1 VTCRSSVCQAACE
14 CSLIRPPRTGF
25 RRACCVSMPVTVA
38 RGPSGSSSG
47 TRCAMPW
54 CGRAVL
60 CAPGSRSGRRA
71 NVARRGSARGPGV
84 HGASPRG
91 VPLVALV
98 DDPSG
103 RPCRGHRTARNG
115 RAHMTD
121 SWRDRPPPGRAGGD
135 DDVEV
140 NVLKAFHFGEQRDVG
155 LAAADHIPQRR
166 ADGSEQR
173 SQIRGF
179 IGSRVIERDGMTARD
194 KHQPAGQRRAG
205 CVATRHRG
213 PR

>member
-1 VTCRSSVCQAACE
+1 
-14 CSLIRPPRTGF
+14 
-25 RRACCVSMPVTVA
+25 
-38 RGPSGSSSG
+38 
-47 TRCAMPW
+47 
-54 CGRAVL
+54 
-60 CAPGSRSGRRA
+60 
-71 NVARRGSARGPGV
+71 
-84 HGASPRG
+84 
-91 VPLVALV
+91 
-98 DDPSG
+98 
-103 RPCRGHRTARNG
+103 
-115 RAHMTD
+115 MTD

-205 CVATRHRG
+205 RGQRAIAGLGSSALVQADLPANCWHSSRTPGLPARGALLTR
-213 PR
+213 

>member
-71 NVARRGSARGPGV
+71 NVAREDQHAV
-84 HGASPRG
+84 QEF
-91 VPLVALV
+91 
-98 DDPSG
+98 
-103 RPCRGHRTARNG
+103 TAP
-115 RAHMTD
+115 H
-121 SWRDRPPPGRAGGD
+121 
-135 DDVEV
+135 
-140 NVLKAFHFGEQRDVG
+140 
-155 LAAADHIPQRR
+155 LAEYRSSLWWMIPAADLVV
-166 ADGSEQR
+166 DTGL
-173 SQIRGF
+173 RG
-179 IGSRVIERDGMTARD
+179 TA
-194 KHQPAGQRRAG
+194 
-205 CVATRHRG
+205 G
-213 PR
+213 PI